1 MTDLRKL
8 ESQYAVKVVY
18 DMDETRRHWKMALD
32 RSLGTER
39 HAGQKQDKVC
49 FSQ

>member
-8 ESQYAVKVVY
+8 VSQYAVKDVY
-18 DMDETRRHWKMALD
+18 NMDETGLYWKMALD
-32 RSLGTER
+32 RTLGTER